1 MVPQNQS
8 AVTKAI
14 ARHNIR
20 KIKGKFSKLVTKSRK
35 SLQRRIDI
43 KDAQTFLVTMYSS
56 PNSRDGSDTVTTVV
70 KSAKSVDEII
80 LALSENGLWDYL
92 NYDLLQD
99 IIEEFASDDDE
110 LNAMMEQ
117 YQRDLTG
124 HVLTLQIQTYLEATH
139 KKQPIATS
147 DSENSGDE
155 IIPALLPQQKREFFK
170 QLSLKIDANVTD
182 CTLGYIKGLWQSLA
196 NQFRL
201 PRPAMILHSI
211 AEGCICITWLIPTNL
226 ATHVTRMVQET
237 SDMFAKQRILKVMLE
252 EQCIYPM
259 ETETLET
266 KTMETEH
273 TLLEPEPSLPEINK
287 PSLPVTEPPPP
298 ETKPLLPLI
307 GPPQFEP
314 KSTPTETNP
323 LLPKIKSSLLET
335 KHPLPLPEPLP
346 LLSEPPPPETDFP
359 SPEPKPP
366 LLETELSLLEPKP
379 PPIESEMAVPKRKV
393 CYTEVSMQMGSFV
406 SRKRYYTYVWGI
418 SEGVSLVSRFSCMEA
433 EWYSIVCI
441 CSVLPGLN

>member
-1 MVPQNQS
+1 MFKKIYAMVLSSTDIAMVPQNQS

-139 KKQPIATS
+139 NKHPIATS

-155 IIPALLPQQKREFFK
+155 IISALLPQQKRKFFNE
-170 QLSLKIDANVTD
+170 LSLKIDANVTD

-226 ATHVTRMVQET
+226 ATHVTRMVRET
-237 SDMFAKQRILKVMLE
+237 SDMFAKQHILRVKLE

-266 KTMETEH
+266 KTMEIKH
-273 TLLEPEPSLPEINK
+273 TMLDELSLPEIKPSLPEIK
-287 PSLPVTEPPPP
+287 PSLLEPELPPETEHPSPETNPPLPLTEPLPPLTESLPPLTESLPPLTESLPPPTEPLPPLTELPPPETESSQPETKPPPP
-298 ETKPLLPLI
+298 ET
-307 GPPQFEP
+307 EP
-314 KSTPTETNP
+314 
-323 LLPKIKSSLLET
+323 
-335 KHPLPLPEPLP
+335 
-346 LLSEPPPPETDFP
+346 
-359 SPEPKPP
+359 
-366 LLETELSLLEPKP
+366 SLLEPRP
-379 PPIESEMAVPKRKV
+379 LPIESEMVAPKRKV
-393 CYTEVSMQMGSFV
+393 CYIGVSMQTG
-406 SRKRYYTYVWGI
+406 
-418 SEGVSLVSRFSCMEA
+418 SLVSRK
-433 EWYSIVCI
+433 SIHMCGVYFRR
-441 CSVLPGLN
+441 G

>member
-14 ARHNIR
+14 ARRNIR
-20 KIKGKFSKLVTKSRK
+20 KIKGKFSKLVTKSRT
-35 SLQRRIDI
+35 SLQRRMDI

-56 PNSRDGSDTVTTVV
+56 PNSRDGSDTVITVV

-139 KKQPIATS
+139 NKQPIATS

-155 IIPALLPQQKREFFK
+155 IIPALLPQQKRKFFK
-170 QLSLKIDANVTD
+170 QLSVKIDANVTD

-226 ATHVTRMVQET
+226 ATHVTRMVRET
-237 SDMFAKQRILKVMLE
+237 SDMFAKQHILKVMLE

-266 KTMETEH
+266 ETMETEH
-273 TLLEPEPSLPEINK
+273 TLPE
-287 PSLPVTEPPPP
+287 TEPPPP
-298 ETKPLLPLI
+298 ETKPPLPLI
-307 GPPQFEP
+307 GPPQFETKP
-314 KSTPTETNP
+314 TPPETKP
-323 LLPKIKSSLLET
+323 PIPEIKPSLLET
-335 KHPLPLPEPLP
+335 RPPPLEP
-346 LLSEPPPPETDFP
+346 EPPPPETEHPPPETKPPPPLTEPPPPETEP
-359 SPEPKPP
+359 SPLKTESPPPDTKPP
-366 LLETELSLLEPKP
+366 PLETEPFLLEPEAP
-379 PPIESEMAVPKRKV
+379 PAESEMAAPKRKV
-393 CYTEVSMQMGSFV
+393 CYTVVSMRTGSFV
-406 SRKRYYTYVWGI
+406 SRKSIHMCGI
-418 SEGVSLVSRFSCMEA
+418 YFRGS
-433 EWYSIVCI
+433 
-441 CSVLPGLN
+441 

>member
-1 MVPQNQS
+1 M
-8 AVTKAI
+8 
-14 ARHNIR
+14 
-20 KIKGKFSKLVTKSRK
+20 TKSRK
-35 SLQRRIDI
+35 SLQSRIDI

-56 PNSRDGSDTVTTVV
+56 PNSRDGSDTVITVV

-139 KKQPIATS
+139 NNDPIATS

-155 IIPALLPQQKREFFK
+155 IIPALLPQQKRKFFK
-170 QLSLKIDANVTD
+170 QLSLKIEANVTD

-211 AEGCICITWLIPTNL
+211 AEGCICITWLIPSNL

-237 SDMFAKQRILKVMLE
+237 SDMFAKQHILKVMLE

-259 ETETLET
+259 ETETLKTE
-266 KTMETEH
+266 TMETETLETETMETEMLETETMETETLEAETMETETLETEMMGTEH
-273 TLLEPEPSLPEINK
+273 TPLEPEPSLSEIE
-287 PSLPVTEPPPP
+287 PS
-298 ETKPLLPLI
+298 
-307 GPPQFEP
+307 Q
-314 KSTPTETNP
+314 
-323 LLPKIKSSLLET
+323 
-335 KHPLPLPEPLP
+335 
-346 LLSEPPPPETDFP
+346 
-359 SPEPKPP
+359 
-366 LLETELSLLEPKP
+366 LEPKP
-379 PPIESEMAVPKRKV
+379 PPIESEMAAPKRKV
-393 CYTEVSMQMGSFV
+393 CYMGVSMQTGSFV
-406 SRKRYYTYVWGI
+406 SRK
-418 SEGVSLVSRFSCMEA
+418 
-433 EWYSIVCI
+433 SI
-441 CSVLPGLN
+441 P

>member
-8 AVTKAI
+8 AVMKAI

-20 KIKGKFSKLVTKSRK
+20 KIKEKFSKLVTKSRK

-70 KSAKSVDEII
+70 KSAKNVDEII

-110 LNAMMEQ
+110 LNTMMEQ

-147 DSENSGDE
+147 DSESSGDE
-155 IIPALLPQQKREFFK
+155 IIPALLPQQKRKFFK
-170 QLSLKIDANVTD
+170 QLSFKIDANVTD
-182 CTLGYIKGLWQSLA
+182 CTLGYIKDLWQSLA

-237 SDMFAKQRILKVMLE
+237 SDMFAKHHILRVMLE
-252 EQCIYPM
+252 EQCI
-259 ETETLET
+259 
-266 KTMETEH
+266 
-273 TLLEPEPSLPEINK
+273 
-287 PSLPVTEPPPP
+287 
-298 ETKPLLPLI
+298 
-307 GPPQFEP
+307 
-314 KSTPTETNP
+314 
-323 LLPKIKSSLLET
+323 
-335 KHPLPLPEPLP
+335 
-346 LLSEPPPPETDFP
+346 
-359 SPEPKPP
+359 
-366 LLETELSLLEPKP
+366 
-379 PPIESEMAVPKRKV
+379 
-393 CYTEVSMQMGSFV
+393 
-406 SRKRYYTYVWGI
+406 
-418 SEGVSLVSRFSCMEA
+418 
-433 EWYSIVCI
+433 
-441 CSVLPGLN
+441 

>member
-1 MVPQNQS
+1 MFKNIYVMVLSSTDIAIVPQNQS

-35 SLQRRIDI
+35 SLQSRIDI

-56 PNSRDGSDTVTTVV
+56 PNSGDGSDTVITVV

-124 HVLTLQIQTYLEATH
+124 HVLTLQIQTYLEATDNND
-139 KKQPIATS
+139 PIATS

-155 IIPALLPQQKREFFK
+155 IIPALLPQQKRKFFK
-170 QLSLKIDANVTD
+170 QLSLKIEANVTD

-211 AEGCICITWLIPTNL
+211 AEGCICITWLIPSNL

-237 SDMFAKQRILKVMLE
+237 SDMFAKQHILKVMLE

-259 ETETLET
+259 DTETLKTEMMETETLET
-266 KTMETEH
+266 ETMETETLETETLEAETMGTEH
-273 TLLEPEPSLPEINK
+273 TPLEPEPSLPEIE
-287 PSLPVTEPPPP
+287 PS
-298 ETKPLLPLI
+298 
-307 GPPQFEP
+307 Q
-314 KSTPTETNP
+314 
-323 LLPKIKSSLLET
+323 
-335 KHPLPLPEPLP
+335 
-346 LLSEPPPPETDFP
+346 
-359 SPEPKPP
+359 
-366 LLETELSLLEPKP
+366 LEPKP
-379 PPIESEMAVPKRKV
+379 PPIESEMAAPKRKV
-393 CYTEVSMQMGSFV
+393 CYMGVSMQTGSFV
-406 SRKRYYTYVWGI
+406 SRK
-418 SEGVSLVSRFSCMEA
+418 
-433 EWYSIVCI
+433 SI
-441 CSVLPGLN
+441 P

>member
-1 MVPQNQS
+1 MFKNIYAMVLSSTDIAMVPQNQS

-139 KKQPIATS
+139 NKHPIATS

-155 IIPALLPQQKREFFK
+155 IISALLPQQKRKFFK
-170 QLSLKIDANVTD
+170 ELSLKIDANVTD

-226 ATHVTRMVQET
+226 ATHVTRMVRET
-237 SDMFAKQRILKVMLE
+237 SDMFAKQHILRVKLE

-266 KTMETEH
+266 KTMEIEH
-273 TLLEPEPSLPEINK
+273 TMLDELSLPEIKPSLPEIK
-287 PSLPVTEPPPP
+287 PSLPEI
-298 ETKPLLPLI
+298 KP
-307 GPPQFEP
+307 
-314 KSTPTETNP
+314 S
-323 LLPKIKSSLLET
+323 
-335 KHPLPLPEPLP
+335 LPEI
-346 LLSEPPPPETDFP
+346 EP
-359 SPEPKPP
+359 
-366 LLETELSLLEPKP
+366 SLLEPRP
-379 PPIESEMAVPKRKV
+379 PPIESEMVAPKRKV
-393 CYTEVSMQMGSFV
+393 CYIGVSMQTG
-406 SRKRYYTYVWGI
+406 
-418 SEGVSLVSRFSCMEA
+418 SLVSRK
-433 EWYSIVCI
+433 SIHMCGVYFRR
-441 CSVLPGLN
+441 G